1 MNYRDRILATL
12 QGEPTDCLPFV
23 PRFDLWYKANKKR
36 GTLPDKYKNASLM
49 DIVIDMDIGYHC
61 VVPDFE
67 DYIDPLDIVDRAL
80 GIYRLR
86 TLPYTTKLRNIKRNI
101 KYEGDYT
108 SIEYIT
114 PVGNIK
120 AKVLFNETMQ
130 EAGIT
135 VSHIAEHV
143 IKNAKDYETVSYIFE
158 NIEIIPTYDKYLI
171 LKEEIGERGVVVAP
185 GSVGG
190 SPMHYIEHELMPYDQ
205 FFYHFYDYSQKL
217 NGLANSIDKY
227 YQKLVKILSQS
238 PAEIIHIGSNYD
250 NHVTWP
256 PFFEKHITPFL
267 SAAADTLH
275 NKGKFLL
282 SHTDGENKG
291 LLSCYLASKID
302 IADSICPMPMTS
314 LTLKEIREVF
324 SNKITV
330 WGGIP
335 AVSVLD
341 KSMNDY
347 QFEEYI
353 NNLFEDISKGDHLI
367 LSISDAIP
375 PDANFSRIKQIAKL
389 AKEFGPVNP

>member
-1 MNYRDRILATL
+1 LNYRDRILATL
-12 QGEPTDCLPFV
+12 RGKPTDCLPFV
-23 PRFDLWYKANKKR
+23 PRLDLWYKANKRR

-61 VVPDFE
+61 VVSDFE
-67 DYIDPLDIVDRAL
+67 DYIDPLDIIDRAL

-86 TLPYTTKLRNIKRNI
+86 TMPYTTKLRNVKRNI
-101 KYEGDYT
+101 KYENDYT
-108 SIEYIT
+108 SVEYIT

-120 AKVLFNETMQ
+120 TKVLFNKTMRK
-130 EAGIT
+130 AGIT
-135 VSHIAEHV
+135 VTHIVEHA
-143 IKNAKDYETVSYIFE
+143 IKDVKDYEPVSYIFE
-158 NIEIIPTYDKYLI
+158 NIEIIPTYDKYI
-171 LKEEIGERGVVVAP
+171 MHKEEIGKRGVVVAR

-190 SPMHYIEHELMPYDQ
+190 SPMHYIEHELMPYDR
-205 FFYHFYDYSQKL
+205 FFYHFYDHFQELSK
-217 NGLANSIDKY
+217 LANSINKY

-250 NHVTWP
+250 NQITWP
-256 PFFEKHITPFL
+256 PFFEKYITSFL

-275 NKGKFLL
+275 GKGKFLL

-324 SNKITV
+324 SKKITV
-330 WGGIP
+330 WGGI
-335 AVSVLD
+335 ASVSTLD

-347 QFEEYI
+347 KFEEYI
-353 NNLFEDISKGDHLI
+353 NKLFEDINKGDHLI
-367 LSISDAIP
+367 LSIADTLP
-375 PDANFSRIKQIAKL
+375 PDANFLRIEQIAKL
-389 AKEFGPVNP
+389 AKKFGPVNP